1 MTNLTI
7 TEADAKPSGQLV
19 RDLPAGTYF
28 SYSADRLT
36 DLCLKTNVGQVF
48 LGTGNHFPDDQK
60 SAQVYTFSE
69 AFLTLTR

>member
-7 TEADAKPSGQLV
+7 TETKAKRSGQLV

-28 SYSADRLT
+28 SYSADRIA

-48 LGTGNHFPDDQK
+48 LGTGNHFPDDEK
-60 SAQVYTFSE
+60 DSPVYTFSE
-69 AFLTLTR
+69 AFLTLAR